1 MKRSL
6 NAGILCAVRQL
17 FVAALCLGS
26 LAAASASPQHP
37 PKIAVRVLMVS
48 DIHFEPFW
56 DPGKVKKLAAA
67 PVPKWGAILGAPPS
81 ADRAGQFAALQ
92 KTCHAKGI
100 DTDYTLLASSLR
112 AMRTDANGVRFVTVS
127 GDLLSHDFSCK
138 YTTLFPH
145 STAAGYQAFA
155 AKTLEF
161 VMHELRGAFA
171 GVPVYAALGNNDS
184 GCGDYHLDAS
194 GQFLAATG
202 AAMLADVPKA
212 ELKAAR
218 RDYGALGDY
227 SVTLPAPMG
236 RTRLLVVDD
245 IFMSENYSTCGGKHD
260 AAPAAAQ
267 ITWLRTQLERARRNR
282 EQVWVMSHIPPGI
295 NPFSTI
301 RKMTNVCA
309 GDKPAMFLT
318 SDALPA
324 TIADFG
330 DVVRLAIFA
339 HTHMDELRL
348 LRAPEAGEHENPV
361 ALKMIPS
368 ISPVHGN
375 NPSFVIASVDPATA
389 VLKDYR
395 VIAASNLT
403 GVDTKWSREYDFDRA
418 YKEPAF
424 SPASVEQ
431 LIAGFRADPGAKTQ
445 ASEDYLRDYFVG
457 DRSQLLKLFWPEYV
471 CTLDHYTAAGFK
483 ACMCGAGAQA
493 VAH

>member
-1 MKRSL
+1 
-6 NAGILCAVRQL
+6 LCAVAWF
-17 FVAALCLGS
+17 FVAALYLGS
-26 LAAASASPQHP
+26 VAAPALAQTARPHEA
-37 PKIAVRVLMVS
+37 AVRVLMVS
-48 DIHFEPFW
+48 DIHFEPFR

-67 PVPKWGAILGAPPS
+67 PVARWGAILGAPPS
-81 ADRAGQFAALQ
+81 ADRAGKFAALQ
-92 KTCHAKGI
+92 KNCHGKGI

-112 AMRTDANGVRFVTVS
+112 AMHADANGARFITVS

-161 VMHELRGAFA
+161 VMHELRGAFP

-202 AAMLADVPKA
+202 PAMLADVPRA
-212 ELKAAR
+212 ERTPAR
-218 RDYGALGDY
+218 RDYRALGDY
-227 SVTLPAPMG
+227 SVTLPAPLR

-245 IFMSENYSTCGGKHD
+245 LFMSEKYATCGGKHD
-260 AAPAAAQ
+260 AAPAAEQ
-267 ITWLRTQLERARRNR
+267 IAWLRSQLERARRNR

-295 NPFSTI
+295 DPFSTI

-309 GDKPAMFLT
+309 GDKPAMFLS

-324 TIADFG
+324 AIADFG

-348 LRAPEAGEHENPV
+348 LRAPEPGKHENPV

-375 NPSFVIASVDPATA
+375 NPSFVIASVDAATA

-403 GVDTKWSREYDFDRA
+403 GVDTKWSEEYDFDRA
-418 YKEPAF
+418 YDEPAF
-424 SPASVEQ
+424 SSASVEQ
-431 LIAGFRADPGAKTQ
+431 LIAGFRADARAKTQ
-445 ASEDYLRDYFVG
+445 ASEDYLRDYYVG

-483 ACMCGAGAQA
+483 ACMCGAKAQPA
-493 VAH
+493 AH